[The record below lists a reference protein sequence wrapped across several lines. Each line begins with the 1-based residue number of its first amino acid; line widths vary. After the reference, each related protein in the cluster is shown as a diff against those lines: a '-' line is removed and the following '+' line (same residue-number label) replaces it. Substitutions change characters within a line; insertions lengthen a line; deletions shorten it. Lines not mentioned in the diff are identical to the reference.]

1 MGGGSSGIDSAGTG
15 GPGEVGDMGMP
26 DACGRGCAVKP
37 ASSEFAFAPPNGNDF
52 FPPLGLFPKPN
63 RAPRERIE
71 GRPDPPFP
79 LLPCESPEWPVDAVL
94 GENDFFL
101 PTRLAAGESRG

>member
-1 MGGGSSGIDSAGTG
+1 MGDGSCGTGSAGTG
-15 GPGEVGDMGMP
+15 DRGEVGDIGMR
-26 DACGRGCAVKP
+26 DACCGGCSVKS
-37 ASSEFAFAPPNGNDF
+37 ALCGFAFAPPNGSDF

-79 LLPCESPEWPVDAVL
+79 LLPWESPEWAVDSVL
-94 GENDFFL
+94 GESDFFL
-101 PTRLAAGESRG
+101 PIKLATGESRG